1 LKASISAR
9 LKHLEGQH
17 YRSQGAVALFRYG
30 WLTPLP
36 PSFLGDKHIEMVSSH
51 PTRNPQIEW
60 CEFEERPGPPSS
72 SDDHRGPTI
81 YLLREEIGPAND
93 SACQS

>member
-1 LKASISAR
+1 LKASIIAR
-9 LKHLEGQH
+9 LKHLEGRH
-17 YRSQGAVALFRYG
+17 YSSQAAVAVFRYR

-36 PSFLGDKHIEMVSSH
+36 GSFSGEKHIAMVSFQ
-51 PTRNPQIEW
+51 PTRNPLIEW
-60 CEFEERPGPPSS
+60 CEFEERPGPPSF

-81 YLLREEIGPAND
+81 YLMREDIGPVSD